1 MTKDYLLFGWRVRAN
16 IKLPCCELPFAG
28 EPDCQITF
36 LSPFESPQPILPEF
50 ATLLETDGIQSVW
63 RIDQNTWR
71 IEMFDPNTK
80 QWLQINFRQAGKKI
94 EVMFTKNTIT
104 ENILPMLLTRLFT
117 TILWNSGQVCLHG
130 GVVNTKQGGILL
142 LGDSGLGKSSTLTA
156 LWQQGCAVLSD
167 DIAVF
172 EPNIPLVVH
181 IGPRYLRLHDD
192 SATALS
198 INPATLPTIFQP
210 AELAGNK
217 RYINLEQEA
226 CPESVKVQQIFILA
240 GRENIKKT
248 NLTRL
253 VPQVA
258 VSELLKYRFR
268 GQQLEPKI
276 YPQLL
281 NVCVALAH
289 QCHVYLVHTPAN
301 LEKLP
306 EIAQTILEQALV

>member
-16 IKLPCCELPFAG
+16 IALPCFELPYAG

-36 LSPFESPQPILPEF
+36 LSPLESPQPTLPEF
-50 ATLLETDGIQSVW
+50 ANLLETDGIQSVW

-71 IEMFDPNTK
+71 SEMLDPNTK
-80 QWLQINFRQAGKKI
+80 QWVQIDFGHAGKKI
-94 EVMFTKNTIT
+94 EVLFTKNTII
-104 ENILPMLLTRLFT
+104 ENIPPMLLTRLFT

-130 GVVNTKQGGILL
+130 GVVNTKRGGILL

-156 LWQQGCAVLSD
+156 LWQQGCTVLSD
-167 DIAVF
+167 DIAVL
-172 EPNIPLVVH
+172 EPNNPLVVH

-192 SATALS
+192 SAKALG
-198 INPATLPTIFQP
+198 INPAMLPFIFQP
-210 AELAGNK
+210 AELVGNK

-226 CPESVKVQQIFILA
+226 CPESATVQQIFILA

-248 NLTRL
+248 RLTRL
-253 VPQVA
+253 APQVA
-258 VSELLKYRFR
+258 VSELLKNRFR
-268 GQQLEPKI
+268 GQQLETKI

-289 QCHVYLVHTPAN
+289 QSQVYLVHTPAN
-301 LEKLP
+301 LEKIP
-306 EIAQTILEQALV
+306 EIAQTILGQALV